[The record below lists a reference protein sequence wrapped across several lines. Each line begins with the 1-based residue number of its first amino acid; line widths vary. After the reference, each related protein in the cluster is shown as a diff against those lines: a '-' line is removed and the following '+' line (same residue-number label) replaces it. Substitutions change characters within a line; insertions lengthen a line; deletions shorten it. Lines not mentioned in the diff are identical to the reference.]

1 MFLIFLYLTIFI
13 GFIYGLFKLLLYIS
27 NTFLLIDE
35 YFVSKISKIED
46 ETILNY
52 LGINAENNLN
62 DNEVQTKPEQLT
74 QVKVQSQV
82 DMEDNKNSQQLNE
95 INNKNLNK
103 YLRLDFII
111 SLFLGI
117 IWFIFPLLVINLKDN
132 KGSKSIGKY
141 LGLFTLLSGYISLL
155 SIKKNDPIYKQKVF
169 ITKILC
175 SIIVLLS
182 FLTIISYTKKIEIYN
197 IISISL
203 TCIWFTSNY
212 LGLMETFN
220 FNKSI

>member
-13 GFIYGLFKLLLYIS
+13 GFFYGLFKLLLYIS

-46 ETILNY
+46 DIILNY
-52 LGINAENNLN
+52 LGINAH
-62 DNEVQTKPEQLT
+62 VQAEQEQEPLT
-74 QVKVQSQV
+74 I
-82 DMEDNKNSQQLNE
+82 
-95 INNKNLNK
+95 INNKKLNK
-103 YLRLDFII
+103 YLRLDFLI

-117 IWFIFPLLVINLKDN
+117 IWFIFPILVINLKDT
-132 KGSKSIGKY
+132 KRSKNIGKY
-141 LGLFTLLSGYISLL
+141 LGLFTLLSGYISIL
-155 SIKKNDPIYKQKVF
+155 SIKKNDPKYKQKVF

-175 SIIVLLS
+175 SIIVILS

-197 IISISL
+197 IISVSL

-212 LGLMETFN
+212 LGLMETFD